1 MIDHEIEIH
10 DIPALTEGQSA
21 LLDMHSLLNVLNVLV
36 GELIIIGYE
45 LTGDPQHLAPA
56 LSLCKDIQST
66 LTNRATTLDHVARV
80 PEHGRSILD
89 CIAQAAAAHPE
100 AADTTAHATSLGNIR
115 SVLEILGIR
124 AQEILSR
131 TRAPEAWL
139 SMPIAY
145 LQSDLR
151 AVFQA
156 IEKNSHGRYR
166 ILYNLAAKEL
176 TDYYVNFHLTAID
189 GQCVRLP
196 MVFKDVMR
204 DLLANARKFT
214 PPGGTIN
221 AGLLE
226 TPELLSF
233 SVEDTG
239 RGIPDDELETVVHFG
254 HRARN
259 TTDVHGLGGG
269 FGLTKAFLVT
279 KQFGGRFRI
288 ASKPDVGTRIRIDL
302 PRPAH
307 LPRLAPPA

>member
-1 MIDHEIEIH
+1 MIDHEIEIQ

-21 LLDMHSLLNVLNVLV
+21 QLDMHSLLNALSVLT
-36 GELIIIGYE
+36 GELMIIGHE
-45 LTGDPQHLAPA
+45 LTGDPEHLAPA
-56 LSLCKDIQST
+56 LMLCKDVQRA
-66 LTNRATTLDHVARV
+66 LTNRAATLEHIARV
-80 PEHGRSILD
+80 PEHGRAILD

-100 AADTTAHATSLGNIR
+100 AAATPAHAKSVDNIN
-115 SVLEILGIR
+115 SVLDILEVR
-124 AQEILSR
+124 AQEIL
-131 TRAPEAWL
+131 TRANAPDAWL

-151 AVFQA
+151 SVFRA

-189 GQCVRLP
+189 GQAIRMPL
-196 MVFKDVMR
+196 VFKDVMR

-226 TPELLSF
+226 TPEHLSF

-239 RGIPDDELETVVHFG
+239 RGIPADELETVVHFG

-259 TTDVHGLGGG
+259 STDVHGKGGG

-279 KQFGGRFRI
+279 KQFGGRLRI
-288 ASKPDVGTRIRIDL
+288 ASKLDVGTRIRIDL

-307 LPRLAPPA
+307 LPRLAPHA